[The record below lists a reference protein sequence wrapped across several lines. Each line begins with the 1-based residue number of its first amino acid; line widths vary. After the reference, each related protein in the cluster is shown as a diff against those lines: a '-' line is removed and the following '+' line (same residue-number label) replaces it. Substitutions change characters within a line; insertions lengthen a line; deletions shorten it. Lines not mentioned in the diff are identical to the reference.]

1 MQIMA
6 CNKTCVLVLVQNAYR
21 GGGWAGRGRGG
32 RKGGPRPQP
41 YNRNKF
47 LQANF
52 RFLVSDAADLRRHEA
67 DADLMLDWEDIVQVC
82 AALIIKAA
90 VPSSPVPE
98 EHSQSLTDSG
108 FP

>member
-1 MQIMA
+1 MR
-6 CNKTCVLVLVQNAYR
+6 LVQNTAR

-32 RKGGPRPQP
+32 RKGAPRPQP

-52 RFLVSDAADLRRHEA
+52 RFLVSDTADLRRHEA

-82 AALIIKAA
+82 SL
-90 VPSSPVPE
+90 PSCP
-98 EHSQSLTDSG
+98 
-108 FP
+108 